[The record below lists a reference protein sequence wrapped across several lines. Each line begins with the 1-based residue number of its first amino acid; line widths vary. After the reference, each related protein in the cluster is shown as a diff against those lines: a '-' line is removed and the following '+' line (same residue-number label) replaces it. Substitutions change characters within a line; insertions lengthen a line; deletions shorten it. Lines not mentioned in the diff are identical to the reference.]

1 MQIRRRLPCR
11 VYARGPVSYTHLDVY
26 KRQVVILSMP
36 TAAYVAIF
44 SANSGNDTD
53 LASQIVFIASLLSLA
68 TIPLMLYLVS

>member
-1 MQIRRRLPCR
+1 MGLIIP
-11 VYARGPVSYTHLDVY
+11 
-26 KRQVVILSMP
+26 VVILSMP